1 MAMFHRCCRRKEAM
15 AQFAFALLWQKF
27 ENAVMFADDDA
38 DSLNIGS
45 TLSNHDAGSLLID
58 KQALQCAHRK
68 KENNKDE
75 HDTKSKKKD

>member
-38 DSLNIGS
+38 DSPKMRFPLEELLLQSVNAFSIS
-45 TLSNHDAGSLLID
+45 FYHLSKLLRNFAGLI
-58 KQALQCAHRK
+58 
-68 KENNKDE
+68 
-75 HDTKSKKKD
+75 